1 MNFSRSALASV
12 ITEVGSPFVLIGA
25 LLAVAAA
32 RYEAHPWLLAS
43 GAIFFI
49 VVVPMV
55 LSWWLAYSRRT
66 TDRYIVR
73 REQRHGFYVA
83 SAASFLVGVAFTWF
97 ADGSWQLRLIA
108 TYALGI
114 LLVVAGINLKM
125 KISVHAL
132 AAAFT
137 AVCLPVIA
145 GHPGWIAPAVVVA
158 LGVPWARVYT
168 QRHSVL
174 EAASGFGL
182 GLLTGSVLCGLL
194 V

>member
-1 MNFSRSALASV
+1 MKFSRSALASV

-32 RYEAHPWLLAS
+32 RYAAHPWLLAS

-145 GHPGWIAPAVVVA
+145 GHPA
-158 LGVPWARVYT
+158 
-168 QRHSVL
+168 
-174 EAASGFGL
+174 
-182 GLLTGSVLCGLL
+182 
-194 V
+194 

>member
-1 MNFSRSALASV
+1 MRLSRRGLSTV
-12 ITEVGSPFVLIGA
+12 ITEAGSPFVLIGA

-32 RYEAHPWLLAS
+32 RYETHPWALAA
-43 GAIFFI
+43 GAILFI
-49 VVVPMV
+49 VVIPMG

-66 TDRYIVR
+66 TDRFIVR
-73 REQRHGFYVA
+73 REQRHGFYAA
-83 SAASFLVGVAFTWF
+83 SAVSFLAGIAFTWV

-108 TYALGI
+108 TYALGT
-114 LLVVAGINLKM
+114 LLVVAGINLRM

-145 GHPGWIAPAVVVA
+145 GHPVWAAPAVVLA
-158 LGVPWARVYT
+158 LCVPWARVYAR
-168 QRHSVL
+168 RHSAL
-174 EAASGFGL
+174 EASSGFGM
-182 GLLTGSVLCGLL
+182 GLLTGAILCGLL